1 MPKMTV
7 VVPHQ
12 LTQDEA
18 LARIKGM
25 IERLKGRHGDQ
36 MDDLQEHWNGY
47 VGTFSG
53 KSRGMQLSGT
63 ISVRPHDI
71 EVVGQLPLL
80 ASAFKGQI
88 EQRIRDGAAELL
100 A

>member
-1 MPKMTV
+1 LTV

-18 LARIKGM
+18 LARIKGL
-25 IERLKGRHGDQ
+25 IDRLKERHGDQ
-36 MDDLQEHWNGY
+36 VTDLHEAWDGY
-47 VGTFSG
+47 TGAFSG
-53 KSRGMQLSGT
+53 KSRGMRISGT
-63 ISVRPHDI
+63 IAVRPHDV
-71 EVVGQLPLL
+71 EVSGQVPLL

>member
-1 MPKMTV
+1 VPKMTV
-7 VVPHQ
+7 VVPHH

-18 LARIKGM
+18 LARIKGL
-25 IERLKGRHGDQ
+25 IERLKQQHGGEVS
-36 MDDLQEHWNGY
+36 DLRENWNGY

-53 KSRGMQLSGT
+53 KSRGMSLSGT
-63 ISVRPHDI
+63 IAVRPHDV
-71 EVVGQLPLL
+71 EVSGQLPLL

-88 EQRIRDGAAELL
+88 EQRIRAGAAELL

>member
-1 MPKMTV
+1 
-7 VVPHQ
+7 
-12 LTQDEA
+12 
-18 LARIKGM
+18 
-25 IERLKGRHGDQ
+25 RHGDQ
-36 MDDLQEHWNGY
+36 VDELQEQWNGY

-53 KSRGMQLSGT
+53 QSRGLRLSGT

-71 EVVGQLPLL
+71 EVAGQLPLL

-88 EQRIRDGAAELL
+88 EQRIRAGAADLL